1 MYDVDESFETARE
14 FFNFLLEENIFEP
27 ESVFDV
33 SEKFTNNFIFRGQ
46 AQKDWP
52 LIPTAHRKDN
62 KLENYTPQPPHES
75 LKSERLEYVKIQTHA
90 EIRSV
95 YLFLEAADH
104 VGIKTPIDYSM
115 FKGKIDG
122 SDDVFEQTLL
132 PSIALAQHH
141 GVSTRLLDWTE
152 SPFIASYFAA
162 KSAISQ
168 EEGSYFSVICMSTHL
183 LKDLKSIDLIS
194 APKANNRFL
203 GAQRG
208 VFTRI
213 NDANANFIVNG
224 EWPSL
229 ETVLTLNRPN
239 KLYTRHGSIR
249 LSLPVSEAKPLL
261 KLLYKLD
268 ISELTIMPSLE
279 NAANNFK
286 YKKSIWGEK

>member
-1 MYDVDESFETARE
+1 MYDEDVTFETARE
-14 FFNFLLEENIFEP
+14 FFNFLLEDNIFEP
-27 ESVFDV
+27 KGVFDAC
-33 SEKFTNNFIFRGQ
+33 EKFTNSYIFRGQ
-46 AQKDWP
+46 AQKCWP
-52 LIPTAHRKDN
+52 LIPTAHRKHHN
-62 KLENYTPQPPHES
+62 LEKYTPQPPHEG

-104 VGIKTPIDYSM
+104 VGIKTPIDYTN
-115 FKGKIDG
+115 FRGVIDG
-122 SDDVFEQTLL
+122 SDEVFEQTLF

-162 KSAISQ
+162 KSALSQ
-168 EEGSYFSVICMSTHL
+168 DEDPYFSLICMNTNL

-208 VFTRI
+208 LFTSI
-213 NDANANFIVNG
+213 NSSNAYFIANG
-224 EWPSL
+224 EWPSM
-229 ETVLTLNRPN
+229 ETILTLERPN
-239 KLYTRHGSIR
+239 KLYSRHGTIR
-249 LSLPVSEAKPLL
+249 LSLPVSQAKSLL

-279 NAANNFK
+279 NAAKNFN
-286 YKKSIWGEK
+286 YKRTVWGEM

>member
-1 MYDVDESFETARE
+1 MYDVDESFETARA

-33 SEKFTNNFIFRGQ
+33 SEKFTNSFIFRGQ
-46 AQKDWP
+46 AQKDWS
-52 LIPTAHRKDN
+52 LIPTAHREHH
-62 KLENYTPQPPHES
+62 KLENYTPQPPYKR
-75 LKSERLEYVKIQTHA
+75 LNPDLLEYVQIQTHA
-90 EIRSV
+90 EIRAV

-115 FKGKIDG
+115 FKRQVDG
-122 SDDVFEQTLL
+122 SDDVFEQKLL

-162 KSAISQ
+162 KSAMSQ
-168 EEGSYFSVICMSTHL
+168 EEDSYFSIICMNAHL
-183 LKDLKSIDLIS
+183 LKDINSIELIS

-208 VFTRI
+208 LFTMI
-213 NDANANFIVNG
+213 KSANSFFNTHG
-224 EWPSL
+224 KWPSL
-229 ETVLTLNRPN
+229 EDIIHEERPN
-239 KLYTRHGSIR
+239 KIYMRHGAIR

-279 NAANNFK
+279 NAAKHFK
-286 YKKSIWGEK
+286 YKKTLWGKV

>member
-14 FFNFLLEENIFEP
+14 FFNYLLEDNIFEP
-27 ESVFDV
+27 VSIFDV
-33 SEKFTNNFIFRGQ
+33 CAKFTNSYIFRGQ
-46 AQKDWP
+46 AQKGWP
-52 LIPTAHRKDN
+52 LMPTAHREHN
-62 KLENYTPQPPHES
+62 KLENYTPQPPHED
-75 LKSERLEYVKIQTHA
+75 LKPERLDYVKIQTHA

-104 VGIKTPIDYSM
+104 VGIKTPIDYSL
-115 FKGKIDG
+115 FKGQVDG
-122 SDDVFEQTLL
+122 SDDIFEQKLL

-152 SPFIASYFAA
+152 SPFVASYFAA
-162 KSAISQ
+162 KSALSQ
-168 EEGSYFSVICMSTHL
+168 EEGSYFSLICMSTHL

-208 VFTRI
+208 LFTNI
-213 NDANANFIVNG
+213 NSANAYFIVNG

-229 ETVLTLNRPN
+229 DTILTLERPN
-239 KLYTRHGSIR
+239 KFYIRHGTIR
-249 LSLPVSEAKPLL
+249 LSLPITEAKPLL

-279 NAANNFK
+279 NAAKNFN
-286 YKKSIWGEK
+286 YKRSIWGKT

>member
-1 MYDVDESFETARE
+1 MYDADESFETARE

-27 ESVFDV
+27 KSVFDV
-33 SEKFTNNFIFRGQ
+33 SEKFTNSFVFRGQ

-52 LIPTAHRKDN
+52 LIPTAHREHH
-62 KLENYTPQPPHES
+62 KLENYTPQPPY
-75 LKSERLEYVKIQTHA
+75 KSFNSDRLEYVKRQTHA
-90 EIRSV
+90 EIRAV

-115 FKGKIDG
+115 FKGQVDG
-122 SDDVFEQTLL
+122 SDEVFEQTLL

-168 EEGSYFSVICMSTHL
+168 EEDSYFSIICMSTHL
-183 LKDLKSIDLIS
+183 LKDINSIEFIS

-208 VFTRI
+208 LFTRI
-213 NDANANFIVNG
+213 NNANAYYIANG

-229 ETVLTLNRPN
+229 ETAIKLNRPN
-239 KLYTRHGSIR
+239 KFYTRHGAIR
-249 LSLPVSEAKPLL
+249 LSLPISEAKSLL
-261 KLLYKLD
+261 QLLYKLD
-268 ISELTIMPSLE
+268 ISELTIMPSLD
-279 NAANNFK
+279 NAARNFN
-286 YKKSIWGEK
+286 YKKSIWGKT

>member
-1 MYDVDESFETARE
+1 MYDVDKSFETARE

-33 SEKFTNNFIFRGQ
+33 CEKFTNSFIFRGQ
-46 AQKDWP
+46 SQKDWS
-52 LIPTAHRKDN
+52 LMPTAHREHN
-62 KLENYTPQPPHES
+62 KLENFTPQPPHES
-75 LKSERLEYVKIQTHA
+75 LKSDRLEYVKIQTHA

-115 FKGKIDG
+115 FKGQVDG
-122 SDDVFEQTLL
+122 SDEVFEQKLL
-132 PSIALAQHH
+132 PSIGLAQHH

-168 EEGSYFSVICMSTHL
+168 EEGSYFSIICMSTHL
-183 LKDLKSIDLIS
+183 LKDISSIDLIS

-208 VFTRI
+208 LFTRV
-213 NDANANFIVNG
+213 NNANAYYIVNG

-229 ETVLTLNRPN
+229 ETAITLNRPN
-239 KLYTRHGSIR
+239 KIYARHGAIR
-249 LSLPVSEAKPLL
+249 LSLRISEAKSLL

-268 ISELTIMPSLE
+268 ISELTIMPSLD
-279 NAANNFK
+279 NAAQSFN
-286 YKKSIWGEK
+286 YKKSIWGKT

>member
-27 ESVFDV
+27 TSVFDV
-33 SEKFTNNFIFRGQ
+33 NEKFTNSFIFRGQ
-46 AQKDWP
+46 AHKDWP
-52 LIPTAHRKDN
+52 LIATAHREDN

-75 LKSERLEYVKIQTHA
+75 LKSNRLEYVKIQTHA

-115 FKGKIDG
+115 FKGQIDG
-122 SDDVFEQTLL
+122 SDDVFAQTLL

-162 KSAISQ
+162 KSAMS
-168 EEGSYFSVICMSTHL
+168 EDDGSYFSIICMSTHL
-183 LKDLKSIDLIS
+183 LKDISSIDLVS

-208 VFTRI
+208 LFTII
-213 NDANANFIVNG
+213 NNANAYYIANG

-229 ETVLTLNRPN
+229 ETAITLNKPN
-239 KLYTRHGSIR
+239 KLYTRHGAIR
-249 LSLPVSEAKPLL
+249 LSLPVSEAKSLL

-268 ISELTIMPSLE
+268 ISDLTIMPSLD
-279 NAANNFK
+279 NAAKSFN
-286 YKKSIWGEK
+286 YKKSIWGKK